1 MNSRI
6 KAMLETFTPEEI
18 KTGLLEKTWV
28 FQESSQRLQ
37 AVLDAQGFS
46 EQDLEEVIAE
56 FNVVRKR
63 VRAVKK

>member
-18 KTGLLEKTWV
+18 KTGLLEKSRA